1 MQTRDEVE
9 GLHNCREFSQALE
22 CLYQD
27 MQTQEKSYKITFPGK
42 KSKTLL
48 FRALIEREIL
58 TSREVL
64 YTKLVRVISLCF
76 AKKMLSSIR
85 VFSLKM
91 SVQARKNWHSM
102 FLTIFQVSTDE
113 EMGQ

>member
-9 GLHNCREFSQALE
+9 GLHNCR
-22 CLYQD
+22 
-27 MQTQEKSYKITFPGK
+27 EKSYKITFPGK

-64 YTKLVRVISLCF
+64 YTKLVGVISLCF
-76 AKKMLSSIR
+76 AKKMLSNIR
-85 VFSLKM
+85 VFSHKM
-91 SVQARKNWHSM
+91 SVQARKN
-102 FLTIFQVSTDE
+102 
-113 EMGQ
+113 